1 MLHKLADAIRQGLAA
16 HREYERLMSMGMR
29 HDLALK
35 AALSMPTAT
44 TDRPIAN
51 SRALSGLIAR
61 PTPLMRTAPQGGWK
75 RYAKRDELQVSY
87 GHARPPSA
95 LRHRAH
101 GDGLIL

>member
-29 HDLALK
+29 HDLALR

-44 TDRPIAN
+44 TDRPIGN

-61 PTPLMRTAPQGGWK
+61 PTPLMRTAPQDGWK
-75 RYAKRDELQVSY
+75 RYAKRDERRFRMAMLVLLLLS
-87 GHARPPSA
+87 GT
-95 LRHRAH
+95 
-101 GDGLIL
+101 GLMVMA

>member
-61 PTPLMRTAPQGGWK
+61 PTPLMRTAPRADGI
-75 RYAKRDELQVSY
+75 AT
-87 GHARPPSA
+87 PSVTNA
-95 LRHRAH
+95 GFVWPCASSFCSQAP
-101 GDGLIL
+101 GSW